1 MDQLINPEHLINDLL
16 DQVRQLT
23 LQNSVL
29 RVSNNQLISRVNE
42 LESGK
47 ELIGGTKKANQS

>member
-29 RVSNNQLISRVNE
+29 RIGNNQLISRISE